1 MKKKEK
7 KVFEEIERIAREND
21 CDENFINNFHGVY
34 TFMHEAI
41 SDLPAMKQILIVVKA
56 MTVGTKAQKIQ
67 LSYLAANLLKP
78 KILTE

>member
-7 KVFEEIERIAREND
+7 KVYEEIERIAREND
-21 CDENFINNFHGVY
+21 CDESFINNFHSVY
-34 TFMHEAI
+34 TFMYEAI

-56 MTVGTKAQKIQ
+56 MSVGTKAQKTQ
-67 LSYLAANLLKP
+67 LRYLTASLLKP